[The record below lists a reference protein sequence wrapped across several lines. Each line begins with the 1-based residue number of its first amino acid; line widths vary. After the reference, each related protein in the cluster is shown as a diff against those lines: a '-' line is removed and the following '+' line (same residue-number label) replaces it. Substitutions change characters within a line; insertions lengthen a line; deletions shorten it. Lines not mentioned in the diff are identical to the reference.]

1 MDNILLTVIFVFILC
16 ISALKYFEDRF
27 CFACLTSG
35 RKIISIVIGATV
47 VALFTELL
55 DSVYLGI
62 HSTDKRF
69 VLILPVSF
77 IVFIFLYRHIYKHK
91 DNQEQSREL
100 NMVVKTL
107 TSFSDILI
115 GILAVTHI
123 QSNLLSEIIFLGI
136 LLAYELIEQLSLHVI
151 HEENGSKKPHS
162 ELRKIFLSLWPLLG
176 FLYAYFIG
184 VSETTSAVLLA
195 IYGGTVFSVM
205 VREIFSQERKI
216 LSSYFLTGASAFV
229 ILFFINIYII

>member
-1 MDNILLTVIFVFILC
+1 MSNPLLAVIFVFILS

-27 CFACLTSG
+27 CLACLASG

-62 HSTDKRF
+62 HSTNKLF
-69 VLILPVSF
+69 VLILPLSF
-77 IVFIFLYRHIYKHK
+77 IIFIFLYRHIYKHK
-91 DNQEQSREL
+91 DNQEQSKEL
-100 NMVVKTL
+100 NTVVKTL
-107 TSFSDILI
+107 TSFSDVLM
-115 GILAVTHI
+115 GILAFTHI
-123 QSNLLSEIIFLGI
+123 QSDLLSEIIFLGI
-136 LLAYELIEQLSLHVI
+136 LLAYELIEQLSLHII
-151 HEENGSKKPHS
+151 HEENGLKKPRS
-162 ELRKIFLSLWPLLG
+162 ELRKIFLSLLPLFG

-216 LSSYFLTGASAFV
+216 LPYYFLTGASLFV
-229 ILFFINIYII
+229 ILFLINVSIL